1 MAQHTPASSG
11 VSPSSAASPAPS
23 PASRPAP
30 LPTSPGTRPNRLI
43 DGPLPILAAAV
54 LWGTTGTAASM
65 APAGTSALA
74 IGAASLALGG
84 LLLFLSTRGRWTLF
98 TASTGAERRLLAL
111 GALAVAGNPLSFYPA
126 VARTGVAVAAVI
138 ALGSAPVFTGLLAWA
153 TGQARPTKRW
163 AVATLAAVAGCAVLT
178 LGPQLTGDPAHM
190 DATGIGLATLAGLS
204 YATYS
209 VIGGR
214 LIDRGHPSAAVMGA
228 MFGAAGL
235 LALPVLLATGTAWLA
250 TVRGAAVVLHLG
262 VFPVFL
268 AYRLFGHGL
277 RHTPAS
283 VATTLSLAESAVAA
297 VLGVTVVGERL
308 PMVSWCGLVILALG
322 LALLAAP
329 RRAGRRGPG

>member
-23 PASRPAP
+23 PSSRPAP
-30 LPTSPGTRPNRLI
+30 LPTSARTRPNRLI

-84 LLLFLSTRGRWTLF
+84 LLLFLTTRGRWTLF

-190 DATGIGLATLAGLS
+190 DATGIGL
-204 YATYS
+204 
-209 VIGGR
+209 
-214 LIDRGHPSAAVMGA
+214 D
-228 MFGAAGL
+228 
-235 LALPVLLATGTAWLA
+235 
-250 TVRGAAVVLHLG
+250 LG

>member
-23 PASRPAP
+23 PATRS
-30 LPTSPGTRPNRLI
+30 TSPRPHPNRLI
-43 DGPLPILAAAV
+43 DGPLPILTAAT
-54 LWGTTGTAASM
+54 LWGTTGTASSM
-65 APAGTSALA
+65 APSGTPAAA

-84 LLLFLSTRGRWTLF
+84 LLLFLTTRGRWTLF

-111 GALAVAGNPLSFYPA
+111 GALAVAGCPLAFYPA
-126 VARTGVAVAAVI
+126 VARTGVAVPTVI

-153 TGQARPTKRW
+153 TGQARPTVRW
-163 AVATLAAVAGCAVLT
+163 AVATLAAVTGCAVLV
-178 LGPQLTGDPAHM
+178 LGPQLTGEPAHM
-190 DATGIGLATLAGLS
+190 DATGIALAALSGLS
-204 YATYS
+204 YGTYS
-209 VIGGR
+209 LIGGR
-214 LIDRGHPSAAVMGA
+214 LIGRGHPSSAVMGA
-228 MFGAAGL
+228 MFGLAGL

-250 TVRGAAVVLHLG
+250 TVRGAAVALHLG
-262 VFPVFL
+262 VFPTFL

-297 VLGVTVVGERL
+297 VLGVAVVGERL

-322 LALLAAP
+322 VALLAAP
-329 RRAGRRGPG
+329 RRTGRRGPG